1 MNSNIETMS
10 AKAATKLADIY
21 DAERRQGTLFDAAE
35 IFPKSDFAF
44 NQNRL
49 GRLAIEYP
57 GQVVLS
63 DDELDDWRYTA
74 QCLGA
79 GFGIDAHIESP
90 NNLWMNVLNQ
100 DGSNTKGVT
109 YVFSHAAFVMTRA
122 AFVDNLKNNYV
133 EGYYDRLIGREYFGM
148 HDEPIVF
155 LNPSPVTVED
165 DDDTPYDFGYDWR
178 GREITYDEDD
188 FEDYLLTDTI
198 NDEQGEEL

>member
-1 MNSNIETMS
+1 MTSDIETIS
-10 AKAATKLADIY
+10 AKAAAKLADIY
-21 DAERRQGTLFDAAE
+21 DAERQQGALFDAAE

-44 NQNRL
+44 NENRL

-57 GQVVLS
+57 GQMVLS
-63 DDELDDWRYTA
+63 HDQLDDWRYTA

-79 GFGIDAHIESP
+79 GFEIDEQIESP
-90 NNLWMNVLNQ
+90 NNLWTNVLGQ
-100 DGSNTKGVT
+100 DGSNAKGVT

-122 AFVDNLKNNYV
+122 AFVDNLKNNYL
-133 EGYYDRLIGREYFGM
+133 EGYYDRLDSSEYFGLY
-148 HDEPIVF
+148 DKSLIF
-155 LNPSPVTVED
+155 LNPSSNKVED

-178 GREITYDEDD
+178 GRKITYDEDD